1 MLNYVVTEG
10 KFVIMP
16 TNGVSHESTAPSG
29 WPKDVGI
36 HAIEIYFPPYFVEQ
50 KELEKFDGVSEG
62 KYTLGTSVE

>member
-1 MLNYVVTEG
+1 MKDWIYFLGAFILNTCDG
-10 KFVIMP
+10 
-16 TNGVSHESTAPSG
+16 
-29 WPKDVGI
+29 GI